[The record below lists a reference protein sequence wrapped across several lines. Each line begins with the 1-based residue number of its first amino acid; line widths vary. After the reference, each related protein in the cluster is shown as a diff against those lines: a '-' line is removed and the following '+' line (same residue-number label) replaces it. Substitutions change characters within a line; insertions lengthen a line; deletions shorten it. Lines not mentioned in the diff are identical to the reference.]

1 MTLDAFGVL
10 FSIAVFI
17 LLNRW
22 GAGILHDPVYMAG
35 LTTLG
40 FLYAAISLFRSRW
53 SLHVRII
60 MVLIIAC
67 VTTILPTISN
77 FQNRQKSLA
86 EAFINDSALQ
96 IEIAGRYILLGINPY
111 SESYEQ
117 TDLAKWKYVDDAG
130 NTINPAL
137 YNNVHPPLLLMVSAL
152 EYRIFSQLLGWSDIR
167 VIYLFAY
174 VSILILA
181 WRKFGVTQQ
190 LLLFLVFVAANPL
203 FTTFISQGTNDVVVL
218 ALLLWSLF
226 MVERKGSSLLMAGGL
241 LGLALATKQTA
252 WVAAPFVF
260 FRLMAIKPRR
270 TVWPFIAGTITTA
283 LLCYLPFIV
292 WNAGAMINSIVLYIS
307 TNTTTLTPIHPIE
320 GIGFSAVLPAL
331 GIVKTIYSQYPFMI
345 VQLSALIAVWIFY
358 LFVKR
363 HPATKNTSHELFFIA
378 MATAVVWFFSKYFL
392 QSHLGYIVTLFGCAY
407 FWEAQTSKDKDIS

>member
-22 GAGILHDPVYMAG
+22 GAGILHDPVYMAS
-35 LTTLG
+35 LTTLS

-60 MVLIIAC
+60 TVIIIAC
-67 VTTILPTISN
+67 VTTIVPTISN

-111 SESYEQ
+111 SQSYEQ
-117 TDLAKWKYVDDAG
+117 TDLAKWRYVDDAG

-167 VIYLFAY
+167 VIYLLAY

-190 LLLFLVFVAANPL
+190 FLLFLVFVAANPL

-226 MVERKGSSLLMAGGL
+226 VVERKGSLVMAGCL

-270 TVWPFIAGTITTA
+270 ALFPFIAGTTVIA

-292 WNAGAMINSIVLYIS
+292 WDAGALINSIVLYIS

-320 GIGFSAVLPAL
+320 GIGFAAALPAL

-345 VQLSALIAVWIFY
+345 VQLAVLGAVCILY
-358 LFVKR
+358 LFVK
-363 HPATKNTSHELFFIA
+363 HHKTTKNTSHELFFIA

-407 FWEAQTSKDKDIS
+407 FWESRDFTA